1 MNVQWRG
8 GSYELD
14 PQNPHHAALAQ
25 CIAKYEERD
34 AQRHREA
41 RNSLAQRGEIGSA
54 VASVYLLGAVDSLVV
69 CIAAMLRANGF
80 EVTEEQQCLA
90 RRPPATSR

>member
-1 MNVQWRG
+1 MQWRG

-14 PQNPHHAALAQ
+14 PNNPHHAALAQ

-34 AQRHREA
+34 AQRQKEA
-41 RNSLAQRGEIGSA
+41 RNALAQRGEIGSA